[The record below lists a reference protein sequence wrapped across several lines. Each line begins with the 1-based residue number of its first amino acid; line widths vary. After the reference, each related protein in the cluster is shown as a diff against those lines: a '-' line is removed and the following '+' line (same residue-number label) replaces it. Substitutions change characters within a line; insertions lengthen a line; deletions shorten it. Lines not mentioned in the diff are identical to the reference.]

1 MADTIDMIDKILADL
16 RKVGGVEACAAVS
29 RDGLLIRSNIQKE
42 QFAESF
48 AAMSATMLGAAE
60 TATIELGKGVP
71 HRVIV
76 ESENGRLIAVGA
88 GPKALVIV
96 IVNTDTGLGLIL
108 LELEKASEKLKGLL
122 S

>member
-88 GPKALVIV
+88 GPKALLIV